1 MIIKVAM
8 YTAECDLCGTHA
20 EFGDYSCYNNKESVR
35 EDAGDNGWHFVDGN
49 NGKCYCED
57 CHSFDDNDK
66 LVLKEKQ

>member
-35 EDAGDNGWHFVDGN
+35 EDAGDNGWD
-49 NGKCYCED
+49 Y
-57 CHSFDDNDK
+57 
-66 LVLKEKQ
+66 LYY